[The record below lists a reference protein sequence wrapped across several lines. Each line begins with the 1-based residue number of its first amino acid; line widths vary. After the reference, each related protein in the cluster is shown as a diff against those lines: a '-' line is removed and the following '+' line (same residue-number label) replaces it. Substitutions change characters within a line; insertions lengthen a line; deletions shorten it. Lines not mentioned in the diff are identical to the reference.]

1 MFYTMKRKIII
12 PLVIIVV
19 LVIIGVSQYPKLYIA
34 TGYGARSMA
43 TAVFV
48 AERDPLMVK
57 LTDLNYSIVKY
68 TQSVVDYENKSVTT
82 SFWGMAKQTA
92 VYRKGFGCCLIGN
105 RSADSLRMSSFTP
118 PINKI
123 PGSWRIAWPNGDLK
137 KDTVFPE
144 IDSLKL
150 KSAIDA
156 AFDISSEGKKRTAAV
171 VVIYKGELVA
181 EKYDTEM
188 GITPDTR
195 IWGWSMTKSIMNA
208 IAGVLTKHGKLNVN
222 AVAPI
227 PQWQKDR
234 RRDITINDL
243 MHMSSG
249 LKWNEDYGDV
259 SSATNM
265 LYRSADC
272 YKVAID
278 VPYQEKPGT
287 EWKYSSG
294 TANILSGI
302 FRILIGNDKSYYEF
316 PYRDIFNKI
325 GVTSMILETDAAGN
339 FVGSS
344 YSYATAHDWARFGLL
359 YYNNGIWKGDT
370 ILPPGWV
377 AYTRTPAAASKG
389 EYGAQFWLNRS
400 RKLPDAP
407 EDLFS
412 CNGHRGQR
420 IFIIPSRNL
429 VVVRLGFS
437 EEGFNHNEFLKGIL
451 AAIKKD

>member
-1 MFYTMKRKIII
+1 MKRKIVVPI
-12 PLVIIVV
+12 LVIATLIIIV
-19 LVIIGVSQYPKLYIA
+19 VSQYPKLYLA
-34 TGYGARSMA
+34 TGYGAKSMA

-48 AERDPLMVK
+48 AERDPQMVK

-68 TQSVVDYENKSVTT
+68 TKSVVDYENKAVTT

-92 VYRKGFGCCLIGN
+92 VYRKGFGCCLIGD
-105 RSADSLRMSSFTP
+105 RSADSLQMIVFTP
-118 PINKI
+118 PVNPREGVWKI
-123 PGSWRIAWPNGDLK
+123 PWPNGDLV
-137 KDTVFPE
+137 KDTVYPE
-144 IDSLKL
+144 IDTLKL
-150 KSAIDA
+150 KSAINA
-156 AFDISSEGKKRTAAV
+156 AFDSPSEYKKRTAAV
-171 VVIYKGELVA
+171 VVIYKGELIA
-181 EKYDTEM
+181 EKYDKAL

-208 IAGVLTKHGKLNVN
+208 MAGVLAKQGKLDVN
-222 AVAPI
+222 ASVPVT
-227 PQWQKDR
+227 QWLKDR

-243 MHMSSG
+243 LHMSSG
-249 LKWNEDYGDV
+249 LKWDENYSDV

-278 VPYQEKPGT
+278 VPYQNKPGT

-294 TANILSGI
+294 TSNILSGI
-302 FRILIGNDKSYYEF
+302 MRALIGNDQIYHEF
-316 PYRDIFNKI
+316 PYREIFNKI
-325 GVTSMILETDAAGN
+325 GISSMIMETDAAGN

-344 YSYATAHDWARFGLL
+344 YGYATARDWARFGLL
-359 YYNNGIWKGDT
+359 YYNDGVWKGDA
-370 ILPPGWV
+370 ILPKGWV
-377 AYTRTPAAASKG
+377 NYTRTPATASKG
-389 EYGAQFWLNRS
+389 EYGAQFWLNQS
-400 RKLPDAP
+400 KKLPDAP

-451 AAIKKD
+451 AAIKQL

>member
-1 MFYTMKRKIII
+1 MLRRKIVI
-12 PLVIIVV
+12 PIVV
-19 LVIIGVSQYPKLYIA
+19 IATLIIIAVSQYPKLYLA
-34 TGYGARSMA
+34 TGYGAKSMA

-48 AERDPLMVK
+48 AERDPLMVN

-68 TQSVVDYENKSVTT
+68 TKSVVDYENKSVTT

-92 VYRKGFGCCLIGN
+92 VYRNGFGCCLVGD
-105 RSADSLRMSSFTP
+105 RSADSLRMVTFNRP
-118 PINKI
+118 VYRQD
-123 PGSWRIAWPNGDLK
+123 GSWHMAWPNGDLI
-137 KDTVFPE
+137 KDTVFSE
-144 IDSLKL
+144 IDTVKM

-156 AFDISSEGKKRTAAV
+156 AFDKPPTYEKRTAAV
-171 VVIYKGELVA
+171 VVLYKGELVA
-181 EKYDTEM
+181 EKYDKVM

-195 IWGWSMTKSIMNA
+195 IWGWSMTKSIINA
-208 IAGVLTKHGKLNVN
+208 MAGVLTKQGKLDVN
-222 AVAPI
+222 AVAPV

-234 RRDITINDL
+234 RRDITINNL

-249 LKWNEDYGDV
+249 QKWDENYSDV

-265 LYRSADC
+265 LYRSADA

-278 VPYQEKPGT
+278 VPYQKKPET
-287 EWKYSSG
+287 DWNYSSG
-294 TANILSGI
+294 TTNILSGI
-302 FRILIGNDKSYYEF
+302 MRTLIGNDQAYHEF
-316 PYRDIFNKI
+316 PYLEIFNKI
-325 GVTSMILETDAAGN
+325 GISSMIIETDAAGN

-344 YSYATAHDWARFGLL
+344 YGYASARDWARFGLL
-359 YYNNGIWKGDT
+359 YYNDGVWKGDT
-370 ILPPGWV
+370 ILPKGWV
-377 AYTRTPAAASKG
+377 GYTRTPADASKG
-389 EYGAQFWLNRS
+389 EYGAQFWLNKS
-400 RKLPDAP
+400 KKLPDAP

-451 AAIKKD
+451 AAIR

>member
-1 MFYTMKRKIII
+1 MNRRKIVI
-12 PLVIIVV
+12 PVVVIVSLI
-19 LVIIGVSQYPKLYIA
+19 IIGVSQYPKLYLA
-34 TGYGARSMA
+34 TGYGAKSMA

-48 AERDPLMVK
+48 AERDPQLINV
-57 LTDLNYSIVKY
+57 TDLNYSIVKY
-68 TQSVVDYENKSVTT
+68 TKSAIDYENKLVTT

-92 VYRKGFGCCLIGN
+92 VYRDGLGCCLIN
-105 RSADSLRMSSFTP
+105 NLPVESVRNASFTLP
-118 PINKI
+118 VKRRE
-123 PGSWRIAWPNGDLK
+123 GVWRIAWPDGDLK
-137 KDTVFPE
+137 KDTIYPE

-156 AFDISSEGKKRTAAV
+156 GFDSSPEFEKKTAAV
-171 VVIYKGELVA
+171 VVLYKGELIG
-181 EKYDTEM
+181 EKYAKDL

-208 IAGVLTKHGKLNVN
+208 MAGVLTKQGKLNVN
-222 AVAPI
+222 GVAPV
-227 PQWQKDR
+227 PEWQQDR

-249 LKWNEDYGDV
+249 LKWDEDYSDV

-265 LYRSADC
+265 LYRSGDC

-278 VPYQEKPGT
+278 VPFQKEPGS

-294 TANILSGI
+294 TSNILSGI
-302 FRILIGNDKSYYEF
+302 MRSLIGNDKVYHEF
-316 PYRDIFNKI
+316 PYREIFNKI
-325 GVTSMILETDAAGN
+325 GVTSMIIETDVAGN

-344 YSYATAHDWARFGLL
+344 YGYATARDWARFGLL
-359 YYNNGIWKGDT
+359 YYNDGIWKGDT
-370 ILPPGWV
+370 ILPKGWV
-377 AYTRTPAAASKG
+377 SYTRTPAASSRG
-389 EYGAQFWLNRS
+389 GYGAQFWLNQS
-400 RKLPDAP
+400 KKLPDAP

-420 IFIIPSRNL
+420 IYIIPSRNL

-437 EEGFNHNEFLKGIL
+437 EDGFDHNEFLKGIL
-451 AAIKKD
+451 ASIK